1 MIKSLVVRV
10 LHILPNFGY
19 GGAERMA
26 VQLMQYLDRE
36 RFEVGAISLYDAVGT
51 DMEKILAQSKIPV
64 WYLGKRL
71 GFDPRIFSRINA
83 VLHSFK
89 PHVVHTHQYVLRY
102 VSGPALWQRIPAKV
116 HTVHN
121 LAEREVD
128 WLGRW
133 VNRVAFKGGVIPVAI
148 AEEVADSLSRVYGIR
163 ELPLIPNAIPI
174 ELYKQSPADAER
186 WRKQAGLDPELVLF
200 VCVARLS
207 AQKNHALLLE
217 AFAQGPATDPH
228 THLLIV
234 GEGELELGLRK
245 MASTLG
251 LADKVHFYGVRND
264 IPEILG
270 AADVFVLAS
279 EWEGN
284 PLSIMEAMA
293 SGTPVISTAVG
304 GVPGLIEDG
313 RSGLLVPRGDVKA
326 LAHAMRYMVQNPEI
340 RADMGEDSRKRA
352 IEHFDVR
359 VMARL
364 YEDLYERVLAAG

>member
-1 MIKSLVVRV
+1 
-10 LHILPNFGY
+10 
-19 GGAERMA
+19 MA
-26 VQLMQYLDRE
+26 VQLMENLDPE
-36 RFEVGAISLYDAVGT
+36 RFEVGAISLFHAVGT
-51 DMEKILAQSKIPV
+51 DMEQILAQSKIPV
-64 WYLGKRL
+64 WYLGKRP
-71 GFDPRIFSRINA
+71 GFDRRMFPRINA
-83 VLHSFK
+83 VLHSFT

-102 VSGPALWQRIPAKV
+102 VIVPALWQRIPAVV

-133 VNRVAFKGGVIPVAI
+133 VNRVAFNSGVIPVAI
-148 AEEVADSLSRVYGIR
+148 AEEVADSLSRVYGISK
-163 ELPLIPNAIPI
+163 LPLIPNGVPI
-174 ELYKQSPADAER
+174 ELYQQSPADAER
-186 WRKQAGLDPELVLF
+186 WRKKASLAPELVLF

-217 AFAQGPATDPH
+217 AFAQGPATDPRA
-228 THLLIV
+228 HLLIV
-234 GEGELELGLRK
+234 GEGALELGLRK
-245 MASTLG
+245 RASTLG

-284 PLSIMEAMA
+284 PLSVMEAMA

-304 GVPGLIEDG
+304 GVPSLIEDD

-326 LAHAMRYMVQNPEI
+326 LAHAMRHLLQNPEI
-340 RADMGEDSRKRA
+340 RATMGEASRKRA
-352 IEHFDVR
+352 IERFDVR
-359 VMARL
+359 VMAQL
-364 YEDLYERVLAAG
+364 YGDLYERVLAAS